1 MRRRGLLLATPALA
15 AAGASAQSLP
25 DRGLRLVVPFAAGG
39 NTDIFARRYAARL
52 GTEVGQPVVV
62 ENRTGAAGAIGT
74 QEVLRARPDGTALL
88 FGGASTHAI
97 FPLMAVRPP
106 YDPVQDFAPVA
117 LLGAS
122 SVCFAARPE
131 IAADLPALAA
141 RMRREPGRLRFGT
154 PGTGSF
160 LHMAAEMLRM
170 EAGGLDAVH
179 VPYRGSAP
187 AMADLLAGHIDWV
200 SDTLGTSLQHH
211 QEGRVRMLAI
221 ASAARSPL
229 APEVPTV
236 AEALGL
242 PRFEASLWNMVLLRA
257 GTPAPLV
264 LGLHAATL
272 RVLADPDFQAGLRA
286 AAIEPAP
293 AAGPEEL
300 GQFLRAELA
309 KWAPVVAASG
319 VRIE

>member
-1 MRRRGLLLATPALA
+1 MRRRALLLATLATPALA
-15 AAGASAQSLP
+15 Q
-25 DRGLRLVVPFAAGG
+25 DRPIRLVVPFAAGG

-52 GTEVGQPVVV
+52 GGEIGQPVVV

-74 QEVLRARPDGTALL
+74 QEVLRARADGTSLL

-131 IAADLPALAA
+131 VAADLPALVA
-141 RMRREPGRLRFGT
+141 RMRREPGALRFGT

-160 LHMAAEMLRM
+160 LHMAAEMLRV
-170 EAGGLDAVH
+170 EAGRLDAVH

-200 SDTLGTSLQHH
+200 SDTLGTTIEHH
-211 QEGRVRMLAI
+211 REGRVRMLAI

-242 PRFEASLWNMVLLRA
+242 PRFEASLWNMALLRA
-257 GTPAPLV
+257 GTPGPLIA
-264 LGLHAATL
+264 GLHAATL
-272 RVLADPDFQAGLRA
+272 RVLADPAFQAELRT

-293 AAGPEEL
+293 AAGPDEL
-300 GQFLRAELA
+300 RSFLQAELA
-309 KWAPVVAASG
+309 KWRPVVAASG

>member
-1 MRRRGLLLATPALA
+1 VRRRALLLAGLASPAV
-15 AAGASAQSLP
+15 AQSLP
-25 DRGLRLVVPFAAGG
+25 DRPIRLVVPFAAGG
-39 NTDIFARRYAARL
+39 NTDIFARRYATRL
-52 GTEVGQPVVV
+52 GTEIGQQVVV

-74 QEVLRARPDGTALL
+74 QEVLRARADGTSLL

-106 YDPVQDFAPVA
+106 YDPVQDFAPAA

-131 IAADLPALAA
+131 VATELPALVD

-160 LHMAAEMLRM
+160 LHMAAEMLRV
-170 EAGGLDAVH
+170 ESDKLDAVH

-200 SDTLGTSLQHH
+200 SDTLGTTIEHH
-211 QEGRVRMLAI
+211 REGRVRMLAI

-236 AEALGL
+236 AEVLGL
-242 PRFEASLWNMVLLRA
+242 PRFEASLWNMALLRA

-272 RVLADPDFQAGLRA
+272 RVLADPVFQDGLRA

-293 AAGPEEL
+293 AAGPDEL
-300 GQFLRAELA
+300 RSFLQAELV
-309 KWAPVVAASG
+309 KWRPVVAASG

>member
-1 MRRRGLLLATPALA
+1 MRRRALLLATLATPALA
-15 AAGASAQSLP
+15 Q
-25 DRGLRLVVPFAAGG
+25 DRPIRLVVPFAAGG

-52 GTEVGQPVVV
+52 GGEIGQPVVV

-74 QEVLRARPDGTALL
+74 QEVLRARADGTSLL

-131 IAADLPALAA
+131 VAADLPALVA
-141 RMRREPGRLRFGT
+141 RMRREPGVLRFGT

-160 LHMAAEMLRM
+160 LHMAAEMLRV
-170 EAGGLDAVH
+170 EAGRLDAVH

-187 AMADLLAGHIDWV
+187 AMAELLAGHIDWV
-200 SDTLGTSLQHH
+200 SDTLGTTIEHH
-211 QEGRVRMLAI
+211 REGRVRMLAI

-242 PRFEASLWNMVLLRA
+242 PRFEASLWNMALLRA

-264 LGLHAATL
+264 NGLHAATL
-272 RVLADPDFQAGLRA
+272 RVLADPAFQDGLRT

-293 AAGPEEL
+293 AAGPDEL
-300 GQFLRAELA
+300 RNFLKA
-309 KWAPVVAASG
+309 
-319 VRIE
+319 